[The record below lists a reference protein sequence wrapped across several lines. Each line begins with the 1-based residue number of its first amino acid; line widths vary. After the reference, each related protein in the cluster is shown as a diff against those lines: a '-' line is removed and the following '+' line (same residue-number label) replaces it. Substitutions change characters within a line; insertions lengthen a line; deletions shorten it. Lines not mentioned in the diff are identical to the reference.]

1 MFDLITGRCLSNQ
14 LPSPPSCFR
23 KFRFV
28 ESAGKLGD
36 GGGVRVWE
44 IWENGDW
51 QSSIFSIRR
60 KYRGRKKIQRFNNN
74 NDDDDDD
81 GSSWYMVGFCSRKF
95 EEKRFSR
102 IEIQIQNGTMGKSPV
117 RINWPIIWREMRE
130 ADHQSWFKGRLRRCV
145 WNRVGSIIGS
155 RLRIQF
161 SAAPPF
167 TATSRLF
174 AYNDR
179 LHWHFDDQL
188 WVKRSTSLSSNTR
201 AFRSMHARV
210 CGTSGNQRSRKA
222 DERRAE
228 NNSFWIYR
236 LDGESS
242 GIYGVWRPSI
252 QTRYD

>member
-1 MFDLITGRCLSNQ
+1 MEEGWEFEKFEKMEIGKVRYSPFEESIEEERRSNVLIIITTMTMTMVQAFLT
-14 LPSPPSCFR
+14 
-23 KFRFV
+23 
-28 ESAGKLGD
+28 
-36 GGGVRVWE
+36 
-44 IWENGDW
+44 
-51 QSSIFSIRR
+51 
-60 KYRGRKKIQRFNNN
+60 
-74 NDDDDDD
+74 
-81 GSSWYMVGFCSRKF
+81 YMAGFCSRKF

-222 DERRAE
+222 HKRRAE

>member
-1 MFDLITGRCLSNQ
+1 MEEGWELEKFEKMEIGKVRYSPLEESIEEERRSNVLIIITTMTMTMVQAFLT
-14 LPSPPSCFR
+14 
-23 KFRFV
+23 
-28 ESAGKLGD
+28 
-36 GGGVRVWE
+36 
-44 IWENGDW
+44 
-51 QSSIFSIRR
+51 
-60 KYRGRKKIQRFNNN
+60 
-74 NDDDDDD
+74 
-81 GSSWYMVGFCSRKF
+81 YMARFCSRKF
-95 EEKRFSR
+95 EEKRFSW

-201 AFRSMHARV
+201 AFRSVHARV

-222 DERRAE
+222 HKRRAE

>member
-14 LPSPPSCFR
+14 LPFPPSCSR

-81 GSSWYMVGFCSRKF
+81 GSSWYMAGFCSRKF

-145 WNRVGSIIGS
+145 WNRVGSII
-155 RLRIQF
+155 
-161 SAAPPF
+161 
-167 TATSRLF
+167 ATSNSIFSRSSI
-174 AYNDR
+174 YG
-179 LHWHFDDQL
+179 HF
-188 WVKRSTSLSSNTR
+188 STVCLQWPITL
-201 AFRSMHARV
+201 AFRWPIVGQKVNQLILQHARV
-210 CGTSGNQRSRKA
+210 SLCARACVWNIGNQRSRKA
-222 DERRAE
+222 HKRRAE